1 MSKSAIESKS
11 YKAAWVSG
19 LVFPGLG
26 YLLLNKRKQGFIVM
40 LISLVC
46 LFGVIE
52 LSMSKYHTL
61 MDMIVRGKV
70 APDTASL
77 LIAMQDISVMSMG
90 WQEYAG
96 YGFLLCWAGS
106 TFDAIR
112 LAKKN
117 KYT

>member
-1 MSKSAIESKS
+1 MSKSVVVKKS

-26 YLLLNKRKQGFIVM
+26 YLLLNKPKQGFIVM
-40 LISLVC
+40 LTSAVC

-52 LSMSKYHTL
+52 LSMRKYYTL
-61 MDMIVRGKV
+61 MDLIVQGKV
-70 APDTASL
+70 SPDMASL

-96 YGFLLCWAGS
+96 YGFLLCWGGS

-117 KYT
+117 KHT

>member
-1 MSKSAIESKS
+1 MNKDAVVKKS
-11 YKAAWVSG
+11 YKAVWLSG

-26 YLLLNKRKQGFIVM
+26 YLLLSKPKQGVIVM
-40 LISLVC
+40 LTSVVC

-52 LSMSKYHTL
+52 LSLSKYYTL
-61 MDMIVRGKV
+61 MDLIVRGKV
-70 APDTASL
+70 APDMASL
-77 LIAMQDISVMSMG
+77 LIAMQDISVVSMG

-96 YGFLLCWAGS
+96 YGFLLCWGGS

-117 KYT
+117 KHT